1 VALKNLSTFDMPG
14 WHNKI
19 TIVNDTLSDLFCKL
33 LNVAS
38 GIVCKYCCSNSTYE
52 PLVIYGL
59 AADSVGRTLYF
70 TDRANSI
77 IGSLSLDG
85 GGTVQV
91 VTATGVHSKPTA
103 LVLAI
108 NSRLLFWTDVGATP
122 RIVRANMDG
131 SGVTTIISGANI
143 NAPSALAVDTT
154 SKSLTLIHYAC
165 IHFMFSVCVLFAAN
179 TLFWADHVTMRVE
192 SATFSGTRIL
202 IYQSAIEKYVRLSV
216 DSNFIYLSTL
226 SSR

>member
-1 VALKNLSTFDMPG
+1 MLQVELSVNIVAAIAPK
-14 WHNKI
+14 
-19 TIVNDTLSDLFCKL
+19 
-33 LNVAS
+33 
-38 GIVCKYCCSNSTYE
+38 

-70 TDRANSI
+70 TDWANSI
-77 IGSLSLDG
+77 VGSLSLDG
-85 GGTVQV
+85 GGMVHV

-103 LVLAI
+103 LVLAT
-108 NSRLLFWTDVGATP
+108 NSRLLFWTGVGATP

-154 SKSLTLIHYAC
+154 SKSLTLTLYAC
-165 IHFMFSVCVLFAAN
+165 IHSVLSVCVLFAAN

-192 SATFSGTRIL
+192 SATFSGTRTL
-202 IYQSAIEKYVRLSV
+202 VYQSAIDNYIRLSV
-216 DSNFIYLSTL
+216 DNNFIYMSTL